1 MDDARAALASLG
13 LEPVRRVEAGYT
25 TNERWIVRRP
35 DGGTAFAKLAVDPD
49 TAEWL
54 RAEWR
59 VYGRVRAPFLPGV
72 VAWHDRDGVTALVLE
87 DLSDAHWPPPW
98 RDGDIAALRA
108 TLADV
113 AGTPPPAGLP
123 TLESMR
129 DELAG
134 WPLIQEDPE
143 PFLALGLCS
152 LEWLRRALPALL
164 EGELEAEL
172 EGDQLV
178 HLDVRSDNVCMRD
191 GRAILIDWNWA
202 CVGNAAIEFATT
214 LPSIHVE
221 GGPHPRE
228 LAPPGHE
235 PFVALAAGYWCAH
248 AGLPP
253 NRYGGARV
261 RGLQLAQA
269 KVALPWA
276 AEVLGLPPPG

>member
-1 MDDARAALASLG
+1 M
-13 LEPVRRVEAGYT
+13 
-25 TNERWIVRRP
+25 
-35 DGGTAFAKLAVDPD
+35 
-49 TAEWL
+49 
-54 RAEWR
+54 
-59 VYGRVRAPFLPGV
+59 
-72 VAWHDRDGVTALVLE
+72 AWHDRDGVTALVLE

-123 TLESMR
+123 MLESMR
-129 DELAG
+129 EELAG
-134 WPLIQEDPE
+134 WPLVQDDPE

-164 EGELEAEL
+164 EAELEAEL
-172 EGDQLV
+172 DGDQLV
-178 HLDVRSDNVCMRD
+178 HLDVRSDNVCIRD

-228 LAPPGHE
+228 LAPPG
-235 PFVALAAGYWCAH
+235 PSRSSLSPPATSARTP
-248 AGLPP
+248 GLPP
-253 NRYGGARV
+253 NLYGGARV
-261 RGLQLAQA
+261 RALQLAQA
-269 KVALPWA
+269 KVGA
-276 AEVLGLPPPG
+276 AVGGRGARPAAAGLSARR